1 MNIIIT
7 ITFNYFY
14 VIFTLLFILLTEILF
29 KLIMNSIYRRH
40 YFCKYNKLNKYVRL
54 NKCIVSQILRSIFSA
69 MFVVKIRKS
78 VEIHAAFHSLVNET
92 E

>member
-14 VIFTLLFILLTEILF
+14 VIFTLLFILLILF

-40 YFCKYNKLNKYVRL
+40 YFYKYNKLNKYVRL

>member
-14 VIFTLLFILLTEILF
+14 VIFTLLFILLILF
-29 KLIMNSIYRRH
+29 KLIMNSIYRH
-40 YFCKYNKLNKYVRL
+40 YFYKYNKLNKYVRL